1 MAARKSSKKSARK
14 GTAKKS
20 KTTKAKAAPKA
31 AARKKAPGKKGTVK
45 KTMPRAAAK
54 RPAAKK
60 SAKKSVKKTAKKAAS
75 RRAKAAP
82 APAAPAMPAW
92 AWHEVM
98 TNDVATAQ
106 AFYTHVFGWTARGS
120 GMPGMTYTLFA
131 KDGVA
136 VGGCMALP
144 EHEGQPACAPQW
156 VAYVQVDDVD
166 AAVERSTSKGGS
178 VDMPAMDIP
187 GVGRVC
193 ILRDPAGATFA
204 VYRPQL

>member
-45 KTMPRAAAK
+45 KAMPRAAAK

-60 SAKKSVKKTAKKAAS
+60 SAKKSAKKAAS

-106 AFYTHVFGWTARGS
+106 AFYTHVFGWTARDS

-131 KDGVA
+131 KDGVD

>member
-45 KTMPRAAAK
+45 KAMPRAAAK

-60 SAKKSVKKTAKKAAS
+60 SAKKSAKKAAS

-106 AFYTHVFGWTARGS
+106 AFYTHVFGWTARDS

-131 KDGVA
+131 KDGVD

-193 ILRDPAGATFA
+193 ILRDPAG
-204 VYRPQL
+204 

>member
-60 SAKKSVKKTAKKAAS
+60 SAKKSAKKAAS

-106 AFYTHVFGWTARGS
+106 AFYTHVFGWTARDS

-131 KDGVA
+131 KDGVD